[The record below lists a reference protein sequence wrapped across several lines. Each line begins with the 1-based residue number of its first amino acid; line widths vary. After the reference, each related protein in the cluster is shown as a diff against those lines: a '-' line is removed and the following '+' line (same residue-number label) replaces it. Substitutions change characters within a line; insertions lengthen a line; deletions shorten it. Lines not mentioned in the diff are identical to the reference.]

1 MKNFVIQGFQL
12 GGFSMNNVVLKIEV
26 LELGTDHVCI
36 FLEDFA
42 RMVKIECL
50 YMVLLVLVTIVA
62 DPDR

>member
-12 GGFSMNNVVLKIEV
+12 GGFSMNNMVLKREV
-26 LELGTDHVCI
+26 LKLGTDHVCI
-36 FLEDFA
+36 LLEDFA
-42 RMVKIECL
+42 RMVKIENL